1 MKRFLAAVLSLAST
15 VIAATGA
22 QAADQPYTINVVL
35 PITGAGALLGTTEQ
49 KTLELL
55 ESQVN
60 KTGGIKGRPLKFTF
74 FDDQSSPQVDVQL
87 ANQIAAGKPAVVI
100 GSGISAMCASMQ
112 PVFEKAKI
120 LQWCTSPTFYP
131 PVGGYVYASLVGS
144 KELMTGQVR
153 FMREKGY
160 KRVAILATTDL
171 TGKTGETE
179 LAEVLKQ
186 PENKGLTL
194 VADEKFGVTDVSVS
208 AQVAKIK
215 ATNPDA
221 LIVWTAG
228 TPLGTAL
235 AGLRDGSFPDIPV
248 FVSSA
253 NMIYAQI
260 TGLAAALPKTL
271 YFQGFSYTAGVARS
285 PLALKRVKEFQ
296 SAIAGSYLHLDTIA
310 GIAWDPG
317 MIVVDALR
325 AVGPDATAEQLRS
338 WVASQKAYPGIS
350 GIYNFTN
357 DMHGLG
363 VDDMLVVKWDPAKAK
378 WVTASK
384 FGGSP
389 L

>member
-15 VIAATGA
+15 VIVATGA